1 MKDIMTTNKDDTAA
15 PLPEAN
21 FEALNKKMDQLPKLW
36 SVRNLFSTGVGCPP
50 VDAFVPTL
58 SFAFGTNVM
67 VKTINPKAKI
77 PFQANPGDAGFDL
90 SSVED
95 LVLPPGKFT
104 AVATGLSFAM
114 EGNIELQI
122 RPRSGLAAKH
132 GITVLNSPGTIDS
145 SYRGEVKV
153 LLINYGD
160 KPFEIKVGDRIAQGV
175 FAFLP
180 TIVLVEVAELPT
192 SERGDGGF
200 GSTGK

>member
-1 MKDIMTTNKDDTAA
+1 MKQELADKLADKIHNAMQALPAVWAGVNRNSIGIDTRAYIGFTYGTA
-15 PLPEAN
+15 V
-21 FEALNKKMDQLPKLW
+21 ALKKVHP
-36 SVRNLFSTGVGCPP
+36 
-50 VDAFVPTL
+50 DAKV
-58 SFAFGTNVM
+58 
-67 VKTINPKAKI
+67 
-77 PFQANPGDAGFDL
+77 PFQAKPGDAGFDL
-90 SSVED
+90 SSVEN
-95 LVLPPGKFT
+95 LVLLPGKFT

-132 GITVLNSPGTIDS
+132 GVTVLNSPGTIDS
-145 SYRGEVKV
+145 GYRGEVKV
-153 LLINYGD
+153 LLINHGD

-180 TIVLVEVAELPT
+180 TIVLEEVAELPT